1 MRRAARIWTTRATIL
16 VLSGCAAACTPR
28 PASPDPFAG
37 VVSSSGEGVRQ
48 YRVRFEVACD
58 RCSINYMVGP
68 NAASARGEQLWSRN
82 ITLTPMQR
90 TAVRLTAA
98 PETDGRP
105 IRYVRILVD
114 GDVVAEQDCGNCR
127 DGTVEAIELTYEPM
141 SVETIIPRG

>member
-1 MRRAARIWTTRATIL
+1 
-16 VLSGCAAACTPR
+16 
-28 PASPDPFAG
+28 
-37 VVSSSGEGVRQ
+37 
-48 YRVRFEVACD
+48 
-58 RCSINYMVGP
+58 
-68 NAASARGEQLWSRN
+68 
-82 ITLTPMQR
+82 MQR

-114 GDVVAEQDCGNCR
+114 GDVVAEQGCGNCR